1 MSMCE
6 FKNKK
11 FHHKNVVMMHLL
23 KKGFIEKYLY
33 WFAHGESYVPYK
45 TILEMIIGLISS
57 SSNIHGFMDD
67 NSNPYKIIMINI
79 TGMTRGYLGE
89 GSCNILLDKDSL

>member
-11 FHHKNVVMMHLL
+11 FHHKDVVMMHLL
-23 KKGFIEKYLY
+23 KKGSLRNIY
-33 WFAHGESYVPYK
+33 WFAHGEFYVPYK
-45 TILEMIIGLISS
+45 TILEMIVGLISS
-57 SSNIHGFMDD
+57 SSNIYGFMDD

-79 TGMTRGYLGE
+79 TGKNQGYLGE
-89 GSCNILLDKDSL
+89 GSCNILLDKDSV

>member
-1 MSMCE
+1 
-6 FKNKK
+6 
-11 FHHKNVVMMHLL
+11 
-23 KKGFIEKYLY
+23 
-33 WFAHGESYVPYK
+33 
-45 TILEMIIGLISS
+45 MIIGLISS

-79 TGMTRGYLGE
+79 TGMNRGYLGE